1 MKNIFIL
8 VLATITGF
16 YPFAQTID
24 SIAIIPE
31 PVSVKKSRGNFSL
44 PQSITIEAPL
54 TDQLKSTLAFLK
66 ERLSVPTGAKV
77 SIVSRAASPTI
88 RLVLNKTADASL
100 RQEGYA
106 LSITAKG
113 IVIRAN
119 QPAGLFYGAQTFIQ
133 LFPKEIEALSRVAF
147 TKWTAPLVEI
157 MDYPRFG
164 WRGLMF
170 DVARHFFTKEDVK
183 KFIDDMV
190 RYKYN
195 ILHLH
200 LTDDE
205 GWRLQIKSLPRLTEV
220 GAWNVKKE
228 GYFGTFSKPLPE
240 EPRDFGGFYTHE
252 DIREI
257 VQYAKERF
265 VNILPEIDVTGHSL
279 AAIASYPEL
288 SCTEGADKYVV
299 RSGEPIMD
307 WSRGGRPRSLL

>member
-8 VLATITGF
+8 FLATITGF
-16 YPFAQTID
+16 SPFAQTID

-31 PVSVKKSRGNFSL
+31 PVSVKKSRGSFSL

-77 SIVSRAASPTI
+77 SIVSRASSPTI
-88 RLVLNKTADASL
+88 RLLLNKTADASL

-106 LSITAKG
+106 LSVTAKG

-240 EPRDFGGFYTHE
+240 EPRDFGGLL
-252 DIREI
+252 
-257 VQYAKERF
+257 YA
-265 VNILPEIDVTGHSL
+265 
-279 AAIASYPEL
+279 
-288 SCTEGADKYVV
+288 
-299 RSGEPIMD
+299 
-307 WSRGGRPRSLL
+307 